1 MRIGDETVI
10 VLTQGQKGK
19 GRKECVRTFPRYNLI
34 EIFERLNLIT
44 V

>member
-19 GRKECVRTFPRYNLI
+19 GRKECVQDVPMLCVISGF
-34 EIFERLNLIT
+34 
-44 V
+44 